1 MPSKLTWDNVG
12 EKLYE
17 TGTDRGVIYPYDTA
31 KKEYGTGIAW
41 SGLTGVTESPS
52 GAEQTAL
59 YADNIKYITLISAED
74 FGGSIKCYMYPDA
87 FKPCIGEKTV
97 AEGVTIGQQNRSTFG
112 FSYRTLIGNDTE
124 GTTHGYKIHLV
135 YGCTASVSDKD
146 NTTVNDSPS
155 ANEMSFDFTST
166 PVNVNLEGCK
176 PTAHVVIDS
185 TGLTTAKLKAVEDL
199 IYGSSSA
206 DAKLPTPDEIVTAIN
221 AVNE

>member
-1 MPSKLTWDNVG
+1 MPSKLIWDNVG

-52 GAEQTAL
+52 GAEQTPL

-87 FKPCIGEKTV
+87 FKPCIGEKTIV
-97 AEGVTIGQQNRSTFG
+97 DGVTIGQQNRSTFG

-176 PTAHVVIDS
+176 PTAHLVIDS
-185 TGLTTAKLKAVEDL
+185 TSLTPAKLKAVEDL

-221 AVNE
+221 AATD